1 MTSDVKPVVVDPC
14 FALEGRDLEDFFS
27 EFGPF
32 SGRYVPRF
40 PNSWPSMLR
49 SYIEDQSVVELPPVR
64 RQRLLERI
72 RRELETSTYPVNW
85 QWDDSL
91 SWADNVVRTGNKPL
105 GALIV
110 GHALEPAPFL
120 PWTDAFQEIR
130 ESRWHSWAF
139 RGLVDE
145 YLRAC
150 TPLLLNSP
158 AAYLVDQYLDVF
170 SDAGKKIL
178 SSLLNAS
185 KGSKCYAIEVVTSWR
200 ACGSR
205 YHGQASEPMSY
216 KEIERTLSSIY
227 SGLRPSDRA
236 LRLHLVRQGEL
247 GSEELRLHDRFF
259 ITRFGAINFGQ
270 GFLMLDQ
277 PLPQQNASVVSREHH
292 ERLKLTY
299 VDGVAR
305 HKEKLILK
313 PGIPTAK
320 DVQTIELRG

>member
-49 SYIEDQSVVELPPVR
+49 NFIENQSIVSLPAVR

-91 SWADNVVRTGNKPL
+91 SWADNVVQTRNKPL

-130 ESRWHSWAF
+130 ESRRHSWAF
-139 RGLVDE
+139 RGFVSE
-145 YLRAC
+145 YIDAC
-150 TPLLLNSP
+150 TPLFLNSP
-158 AAYLVDQYLDVF
+158 SAYLVDPYLDVF
-170 SDAGKKIL
+170 SDAGKKLL
-178 SSLLNAS
+178 SSLLETS
-185 KGSKCYAIEVVTSWR
+185 KGSKCYAVEVITSRR
-200 ACGSR
+200 ACGGR
-205 YHGQASEPMSY
+205 HGQTVELMTFE
-216 KEIERTLSSIY
+216 EIERTLSSIY
-227 SGLRPSDRA
+227 SALIPRDRF
-236 LRLHLVRQGEL
+236 LRLHLVLQGKQ

-259 ITRFGAINFGQ
+259 ITRFGSINFGQ
-270 GFLMLDQ
+270 GFLVLDQ

-305 HKEKLILK
+305 HKEKLTQK
-313 PGIPTAK
+313 HGIPSPK
-320 DVQTIELRG
+320 GVHSIELVG